1 MLSKTVISLLI
12 GAASFVQASPVPEAS
27 NEERTCGVKLFPN
40 QLVQLSKANPD
51 TAYPNTARTD
61 QSVKISQDADG
72 NGMLS
77 PIPASYQTNNFL
89 GNPSN
94 QFWEL
99 ISFPALPA
107 GSYGC
112 SLTLTFPSDYSPS
125 ITGVTPNLDV
135 FTVSTPL
142 PNDPTFNNISP
153 KINSGIFGSV
163 TPATGGQN
171 VVINT
176 EDCNGGTGQGLSFV
190 LRYADWVRSQ
200 GSVSWTEY
208 INALNGAGARGIY
221 LNYNC

>member
-1 MLSKTVISLLI
+1 MLSKTLLSLLI
-12 GAASFVQASPVPEAS
+12 GATSFVQASPVPEVL
-27 NEERTCGVKLFPN
+27 NEKRTCGTQLFPN
-40 QLVQLSKANPD
+40 QIVQLSKANPN
-51 TAYPNTARTD
+51 TAYPNTWNTD
-61 QSVKISQDADG
+61 KSVKISQDADA
-72 NGMLS
+72 N
-77 PIPASYQTNNFL
+77 

-112 SLTLTFPSDYSPS
+112 SLTLTFPPDYTPS
-125 ITGVTPNLDV
+125 ITGVSPALDV
-135 FTVSTPL
+135 FTVSAPL
-142 PNDPTFNNISP
+142 PNSPTFNNISP

-163 TPATGGQN
+163 TSASGQS

-176 EDCNGGTGQGLSFV
+176 QACNGGSGQGLAFV
-190 LRYADWVRSQ
+190 FRYADWVRGQ

-208 INALNGAGARGIY
+208 VNALNGAGARGVY

>member
-1 MLSKTVISLLI
+1 MLSKTILALLI
-12 GAASFVQASPVPEAS
+12 GATSFVQASPVPEAL
-27 NEERTCGVKLFPN
+27 NEKRTCGTQLFPN
-40 QLVQLSKANPD
+40 QIVQLSKANPN
-51 TAYPNTARTD
+51 TAYPNTWNTD
-61 QSVKISQDADG
+61 KSVKISQDADA
-72 NGMLS
+72 N
-77 PIPASYQTNNFL
+77 

-99 ISFPALPA
+99 ISFPPLPA

-112 SLTLTFPSDYSPS
+112 SLTLSFPSDYTPS
-125 ITGVTPNLDV
+125 ITGVSPALDV

-142 PNDPTFNNISP
+142 PSGPTFNNISP

-163 TPATGGQN
+163 TPASGQS

-176 EDCNGGTGQGLSFV
+176 QTCNGGSGQGLTFV
-190 LRYADWVRSQ
+190 FRYADWVRGQ

-208 INALNGAGARGIY
+208 VNALNGAGARGVY